1 MVLIAAFVA
10 LVFVYSLLSRRLERT
25 VVTAPILFTVGGMLM
40 ALVPAESTELALDR
54 AGFLLIAELGLVMTL
69 FTDAARI
76 APRMLAGAANLPMRL
91 LSTGMLLTLLLG
103 ALCAMVVFGD
113 LSWWEAGILTAILA
127 PTDAL
132 IVISKN

>member
-76 APRMLAGAANLPMRL
+76 APRR
-91 LSTGMLLTLLLG
+91 
-103 ALCAMVVFGD
+103 
-113 LSWWEAGILTAILA
+113 
-127 PTDAL
+127 
-132 IVISKN
+132 